1 MGLMQSQLSLQ
12 RFMQPGYLAS
22 QVARTSSRRAS
33 AVCSSGGVVDHLQV
47 IGEGLFVLVCHVFQ
61 RVAHHMNDAPL
72 VFRQRIRRR
81 YGFLDAAQSVRTDHE
96 NVLYAAVFQ
105 LVQHAQPEF
114 RALILTDGDAQDF
127 LPPFL
132 VDAEYHVG
140 RRLALS
146 DIYFSSL

>member
-33 AVCSSGGVVDHLQV
+33 LFVRGVVDRLQV
-47 IGEGLFVLVCHVFQ
+47 IGEGLLVLVRHIFQ

-81 YGFLDAAQSVRTDHE
+81 YGLLDAA
-96 NVLYAAVFQ
+96 
-105 LVQHAQPEF
+105 
-114 RALILTDGDAQDF
+114 
-127 LPPFL
+127 
-132 VDAEYHVG
+132 
-140 RRLALS
+140 
-146 DIYFSSL
+146 